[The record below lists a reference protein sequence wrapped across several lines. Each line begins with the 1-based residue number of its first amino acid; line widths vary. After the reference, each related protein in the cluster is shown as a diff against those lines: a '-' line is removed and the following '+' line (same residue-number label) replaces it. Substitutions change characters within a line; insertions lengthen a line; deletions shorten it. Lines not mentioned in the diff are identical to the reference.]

1 MSKIKSYFWDKI
13 EQSEAYYMDS
23 KEPTKVISQ
32 KGSYRLECSRL
43 SGRPLEGPTRR
54 VKLKGKGLVATE
66 STGPCRAFK
75 SICK

>member
-13 EQSEAYYMDS
+13 EQSEHSYVES
-23 KEPTKVISQ
+23 REPAKVVSQ
-32 KGSYRLECSRL
+32 KGL
-43 SGRPLEGPTRR
+43 GRPLEGPTRR

-75 SICK
+75 SI